1 MAEKRVGEGD
11 RDKKA
16 GRAQLASMR
25 ESLLKLWQGLGT
37 SNEEK
42 IQVLVALLDCADPS
56 PELTRKYEAIQAK
69 LSARLPIMQVLNNR
83 IKNLTFILT
92 CLISSI

>member
-1 MAEKRVGEGD
+1 VCVCAQVAERRVGEGD

-16 GRAQLASMR
+16 GRAQLAAMR

-37 SNEEK
+37 SPEEK

-56 PELTRKYEAIQAK
+56 SELTRKFESIQGK
-69 LSARLPIMQVLNNR
+69 LSARLPIMQV
-83 IKNLTFILT
+83 
-92 CLISSI
+92 SSWVAVIVS